1 MSDPSETIE
10 QKEKNK
16 YIEILNARNP
26 EFTKLLGVR
35 GEGWV
40 LRK

>member
-10 QKEKNK
+10 QKEKRN
-16 YIEILNARNP
+16 IFRFLSARNP